1 MTVTETTLL
10 FFDSSCLIAAAG
22 SPTGGSSLLLAIC
35 ARGFLRGAV
44 SPGVLAEAEG
54 NILTNLPLPAR
65 TRYRQEILSLP
76 LVVAPMSSISERE
89 TAAAITGEKDA
100 HVLAA
105 AVNVGAKFLLT
116 LDKRLARRITQEEE
130 KLSIHA
136 LSPGEFITTQLP
148 THPSYRSIRS
158 G

>member
-1 MTVTETTLL
+1 MAIDETTIV

-44 SPGVLAEAEG
+44 SKAVLAEAEG
-54 NILTNLPLPAR
+54 NILTNLPAPAL
-65 TRYRQEILSLP
+65 TRYRQEILTIP
-76 LVVAPMSSISERE
+76 LVVAPVPRASERQSV
-89 TAAAITGEKDA
+89 AAITGEKDA

-105 AVNVGAKFLLT
+105 ALSVGAQFLIT
-116 LDKRLARRITQEEE
+116 LDKRLAAQITNEQT
-130 KLSIHA
+130 KLTVAA
-136 LSPGEFITTQLP
+136 LSPGEFIKTVLP
-148 THPSYRSIRS
+148 THPAYRSNQ